1 VQVNDYEMM
10 SNVFSELDIIGEI
23 QLCSDRLTHKDVEKM
38 EQEYAKELKNDKKF
52 ETKQMIWKYVQN

>member
-1 VQVNDYEMM
+1 
-10 SNVFSELDIIGEI
+10 
-23 QLCSDRLTHKDVEKM
+23 M